1 MPARLYHR
9 VSLFCSCL
17 RLRCC
22 PGSGR
27 LGTERAASPAH
38 LVPGSLQRGVWP
50 PGQCEGA
57 AAYAAIR
64 ASRHR
69 RMTVPG
75 LLSSVSGQRCW
86 EAAAGHEK
94 GAFGPRD
101 SSKWGCFLHRCAHSL
116 FLPCPACSSTSL
128 ELQRPGWHWPQH
140 PKAAAAA
147 SPLALGEEPSQLL
160 GRAGR
165 PLPAY
170 GGSRC
175 WAAPGKAPGTRRV
188 RHGQRAHA
196 SLLTPRRPRG
206 PRSRLPPHRPGS
218 HRALLLSWPED
229 LLAAGV
235 KFPTGTHSPTGGG
248 GSQVLARVS
257 HPALLAYAFGLPLLL
272 PWAPHQQK
280 TM

>member
-1 MPARLYHR
+1 MLPALSPRARIPAARCLAAWPARRGCGIHGWLCQPPPPDVR
-9 VSLFCSCL
+9 ARAAELCEWAAL
-17 RLRCC
+17 RKLQ
-22 PGSGR
+22 
-27 LGTERAASPAH
+27 LGT
-38 LVPGSLQRGVWP
+38 
-50 PGQCEGA
+50 
-57 AAYAAIR
+57 
-64 ASRHR
+64 
-69 RMTVPG
+69 
-75 LLSSVSGQRCW
+75 
-86 EAAAGHEK
+86 EK

-101 SSKWGCFLHRCAHSL
+101 GSKRDAFCIDVPTASSS
-116 FLPCPACSSTSL
+116 PAQLIPAPAL

-147 SPLALGEEPSQLL
+147 SPPGLGEEPSQLP

-206 PRSRLPPHRPGS
+206 PRPCLPPRRPGS
-218 HRALLLSWPED
+218 HRTLLLSWPED

-235 KFPTGTHSPTGGG
+235 KFPAGTYSPIGGG

-257 HPALLAYAFGLPLLL
+257 HPALLAHAFGLPLLL
-272 PWAPHQQK
+272 PWAPQK
-280 TM
+280 TMRDQSYIANK